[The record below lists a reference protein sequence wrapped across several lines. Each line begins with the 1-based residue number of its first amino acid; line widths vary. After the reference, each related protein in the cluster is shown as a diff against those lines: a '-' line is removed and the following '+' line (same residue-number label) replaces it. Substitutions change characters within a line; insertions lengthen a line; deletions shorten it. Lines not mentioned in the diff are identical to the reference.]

1 MRHQASS
8 HRRIVKSRTNRS
20 PGCVVRI
27 ELGDGRCAYGRQLTG
42 VNVEFYDYTSEPDK
56 EINLFEIVAE
66 PIAFTIMVMDYA
78 FRRTGRWTLLDVV
91 TLTEEEAAKIHR
103 YAKPGPTRRRVSIC
117 YSDPVSGAYGERPA
131 TIDSCRDLEIAA
143 IWDPEHVEDRL
154 RDHLDGRPNKWVE
167 SLRIKS

>member
-20 PGCVVRI
+20 PGRVVRI

-42 VNVEFYDYTSEPDK
+42 VNVEFYDYTSEPNE
-56 EINLFEIVAE
+56 EINLLEVVAA
-66 PIAFTIMVMDYA
+66 PVAFTIMVMDRA
-78 FRRTGRWTLLDVV
+78 FRRTGCWTLLDVV
-91 TLTEEEAAKIHR
+91 TLTEEEATKIHR
-103 YAKPGPTRRRVSIC
+103 YTKPDPTGQRVSVC
-117 YSDPVSGAYGERPA
+117 YTDPVSGSYGERPA

-143 IWDPEHVEDRL
+143 IWDVEHVEDRL

-167 SLRIKS
+167 SLQIKS